1 MHIAVLSDPAN
12 FHTQKWARALQQ
24 AGATVTVFSFSDASI
39 EGIPCVR
46 IEPSYTIN
54 GRLTYASYLY
64 STDRL
69 YQELIAHKVDL
80 VNPINVTPFGVWAA
94 RSAFRPIVSIA
105 MGADIL
111 EYPPERKASKIPQ
124 SRTWSSVET
133 KGPLGNAIKGA
144 KWHFFRKHICHALE
158 QADLITGDNLQLV
171 NALKDWFEVPARKVR
186 LNRWGVEEDLF
197 EVSPERAEALR
208 KRFDIRDWQRVV
220 LSPRGMKPVYN
231 GDLILD
237 AFELLVRR
245 GVRDVKFIMLS
256 AGYDIPS
263 KVLARAKTLEK
274 QFQNFVFVE
283 EALPREEVYE
293 LWSLVDAFIS
303 APVYDGYSN
312 AMAEGR
318 YSGAIPIVNPIQ
330 ANLELIDH
338 KRNGWVVDPFTPQHL
353 ADAILLIMEKLP
365 EYKTR
370 FEQVNRDWIM
380 LNSHLRTNVRMFLRD
395 CKRVH
400 TRYRQRKTAADKA
413 AAKQD

>member
-12 FHTQKWARALQQ
+12 FHTQKWALALQN
-24 AGATVTVFSFSDASI
+24 AGAEVTVFSFSSAEI
-39 EGIPCVR
+39 PGITCVK
-46 IEPSYTIN
+46 IEPGYTLN
-54 GRLTYASYLY
+54 GNLTYASYLY
-64 STDRL
+64 SKDKL
-69 YQELIAHKVDL
+69 YRELVARRVDL
-80 VNPINVTPFGVWAA
+80 VNPINITPFGVWAA
-94 RSAFRPIVSIA
+94 RTPFRPIVSIA

-111 EYPPERKASKIPQ
+111 EYPPERKNREIPTD
-124 SRTWSSVET
+124 RTWAAVE
-133 KGPLGNAIKGA
+133 KNGPVGKVIQGA
-144 KWHFFRKHICHALE
+144 KWHLFRKHICHALE
-158 QADLITGDNLQLV
+158 ASDLITGDNLQLV
-171 NALKDWFEVPARKVR
+171 KALKDWFEVPARKVR

-197 EVSPERAEALR
+197 EVSPERVAALR

-231 GDLILD
+231 GDIILD
-237 AFELLVRR
+237 AFEMLVKR

-256 AGYDIPS
+256 AGYDIPA
-263 KVLARAKTLEK
+263 KVLAKAKKLES
-274 QFQNFVFVE
+274 QFQNFTFVA

-303 APVYDGYSN
+303 APAYDGYSN

-318 YSGAIPIVNPIQ
+318 YAGAIPLVNPIA

-353 ADAILLIMEKLP
+353 ADAIITIMERLP

-380 LNSHLRTNVRMFLRD
+380 LNSHLRTNIRMFLRD
-395 CKRVH
+395 CKRVL
-400 TRYRQRKTAADKA
+400 TRYRRNKKTRV
-413 AAKQD
+413 